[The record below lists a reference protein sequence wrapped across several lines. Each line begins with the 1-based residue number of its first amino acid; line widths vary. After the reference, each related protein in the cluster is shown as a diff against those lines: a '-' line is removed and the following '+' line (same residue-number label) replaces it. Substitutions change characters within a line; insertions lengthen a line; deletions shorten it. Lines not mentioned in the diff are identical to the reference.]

1 MRNPSL
7 YVGFTL
13 ISEEA
18 DGHKRVSTFDGIS
31 YQGLDDLQATMIQD
45 YLATNFGARFDAL
58 KQEMREGLVEMGYA
72 AVQVTLDDSGQ
83 PMASASEVDKVRGLA
98 KGKGKGL
105 AGTGN
110 R

>member
-1 MRNPSL
+1 MKNPSI

-18 DGHKRVSTFDGIS
+18 DGHKRVSTFDGLC

-45 YLATNFGARFDAL
+45 VLSSEFGTEFDAL
-58 KQEMREGLVEMGYA
+58 KQKMRTRMIELGYA
-72 AVQVTLDDSGQ
+72 GA
-83 PMASASEVDKVRGLA
+83 MASGEASEEEVAKNKKLAHGKDKAPGQ
-98 KGKGKGL
+98 
-105 AGTGN
+105 N